1 MHGTAIPYYKRR
13 KRVSVHLSICPS
25 VIEICVKQ
33 CAKSTEPR
41 DLKFCTHLYT
51 YLLQVKFEGQ
61 VRVKRDK
68 A

>member
-1 MHGTAIPYYKRR
+1 MHGKAIPYYKRR
-13 KRVSVHLSICPS
+13 KRVSICPS

-61 VRVKRDK
+61 VRAKRDK